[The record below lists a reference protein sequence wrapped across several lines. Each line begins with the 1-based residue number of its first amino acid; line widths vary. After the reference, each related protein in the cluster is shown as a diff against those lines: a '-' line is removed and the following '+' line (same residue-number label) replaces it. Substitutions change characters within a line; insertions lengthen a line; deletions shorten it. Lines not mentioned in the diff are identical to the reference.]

1 MFKLLNIW
9 VKGNDLADKAI
20 NHRELNE
27 FQRGLITRYFAFYR
41 RLSLSDKKR
50 FEFRV
55 KRFVDKHNFIGRE
68 GIEVT
73 EKMKLLISS
82 SAVML
87 TFGMR
92 RYLYSEFDNIIIYP
106 KDYLSKVTNMQHKGE
121 TNPKYRTIVFSW
133 DDYLE
138 GLKVENDNLNLG
150 LHELAHA
157 LHFTCLK
164 RKNYTSKRFINK
176 FNELLMRLRDRRLQR
191 KIVKSGYLREYGFS
205 NQYEFLSVLVEHFFE
220 TPEEFREKL
229 PEIYVYVS
237 QMLNLD
243 TADFTRK
250 PALFKSIVLSSA

>member
-9 VKGNDLADKAI
+9 VKGNDYAEIAI

-27 FQRGLITRYFAFYR
+27 FQRGLITRYFPFYR

-55 KRFVDKHNFIGRE
+55 KTFIDKHNFIGRE
-68 GIEVT
+68 GIVVT

-92 RYLYSEFDNIIIYP
+92 RYLYSEFDTIIIYP
-106 KDYLSKVTNMQHKGE
+106 KDYHSKVTNMQHKGE
-121 TNPKYRTIVFSW
+121 TNPKYRAIVFSW
-133 DDYLE
+133 DDFLE
-138 GLKVENDNLNLG
+138 GLKIENDNLNLG

-164 RKNYTSKRFINK
+164 RKNFTSKKFINK
-176 FNELLMRLRDRRLQR
+176 FDELLLRLRDRRLQR
-191 KIVKSGYLREYGFS
+191 KIIKSGYLREYGFT

-220 TPEEFREKL
+220 TPDEFQQKL
-229 PEIYVYVS
+229 PEIYSYVS

-243 TADFTRK
+243 TASFTHK